1 MLSRSEAFTERR
13 PWFLWFLS
21 AVIMLVGAID
31 LWQAWDHVVRAGDY
45 RDLGVSYPPLLRA
58 GFALGWG
65 VALMAFGV
73 GLARR
78 RRWARRW
85 ILLVI
90 SNYGVFGVL
99 WMVVFAASDFGRER
113 IGFQAVLTVVVLA
126 LLAWVLHLRRV
137 TCRFEP

>member
-1 MLSRSEAFTERR
+1 MLTGVIN
-13 PWFLWFLS
+13 LWL
-21 AVIMLVGAID
+21 
-31 LWQAWDHVVRAGDY
+31 AWDHVVRAGDY

-58 GFALGWG
+58 VFALGWG
-65 VALMAFGV
+65 VTLLLFGA

-113 IGFQAVLTVVVLA
+113 IGFQAVLTVVLVA
-126 LLAWVLHLRRV
+126 LLAWFLRLRRV
-137 TCRFEP
+137 ACRFES